1 MLIFIICPAAFCKN
15 LITALDANPIY
26 WGALLGFCLIP
37 HGVTY
42 GFMQESLKRVEATI
56 YQILMALDP
65 VTALILGVILFGQS
79 VRIIQIIGICI
90 VLAAVLFIN
99 VMEGREENG

>member
-1 MLIFIICPAAFCKN
+1 MA
-15 LITALDANPIY
+15 
-26 WGALLGFCLIP
+26 
-37 HGVTY
+37 
-42 GFMQESLKRVEATI
+42 S
-56 YQILMALDP
+56 QILMALDP

-99 VMEGREENG
+99 VMERREENG

>member
-1 MLIFIICPAAFCKN
+1 MLIFMIRPAAFCKN